1 MARRSPDPST
11 GRARRRAARL
21 GVGLVVLA
29 GVWLG
34 ADLLA
39 GDADAP
45 SSADPA
51 APVAPVSVTGS
62 VPVPSTTATPTSTST
77 STSTTTSTSTSTTTT
92 TFVPSSTGRFEAA
105 TTPPG
110 PAVGVTPYVEY
121 SVATEEGS
129 GIDPD
134 ELAAFVDET
143 LADPRSWI
151 GDGRHGFRR
160 VPEGGTF
167 TVVVATPATVD
178 ELCRP
183 LETAGRYSCG
193 RNGYVALNLDRW
205 NGATDTWTASLEE
218 YRRYLVNHEVG
229 HYVGGQHV
237 PCPGPG
243 QLAPVMQQQTIR
255 LDGCLPNGW
264 PYP

>member
-1 MARRSPDPST
+1 MAATPSDPSAGT
-11 GRARRRAARL
+11 VRRTAARVA
-21 GVGLVVLA
+21 VGLLVLA
-29 GVWLG
+29 GVWFG

-39 GDADAP
+39 SDAGTP
-45 SSADPA
+45 STSGGATP
-51 APVAPVSVTGS
+51 TT
-62 VPVPSTTATPTSTST
+62 TTATTTVPATTAA
-77 STSTTTSTSTSTTTT
+77 TTTTVTTTT
-92 TFVPSSTGRFEAA
+92 TTTTVFVPYSTGRFQAA
-105 TTPPG
+105 TTAPG

-129 GIDPD
+129 GIDAD

-160 VPEGGTF
+160 VPEGGRF

-183 LETAGRYSCG
+183 LNTAGRYSCG

-205 NGATDTWTASLEE
+205 NGATDTWPASLEE
-218 YRRYLVNHEVG
+218 YRRYLVNHEIG

-243 QLAPVMQQQTIR
+243 QLAPVMQQQTID

>member
-1 MARRSPDPST
+1 ML
-11 GRARRRAARL
+11 ARL
-21 GVGLVVLA
+21 GVGLVVLV

-39 GDADAP
+39 DDPDAP
-45 SSADPA
+45 STAVQGAASTSTPMADPVAAA
-51 APVAPVSVTGS
+51 APV
-62 VPVPSTTATPTSTST
+62 
-77 STSTTTSTSTSTTTT
+77 TTTT
-92 TFVPSSTGRFEAA
+92 TPTTTTTTTTTVPPSTTVFVPYSTGRFQAA
-105 TTPPG
+105 TTAPG
-110 PAVGVTPYVEY
+110 PAVGLAPYVEY

-151 GDGRHGFRR
+151 GGGRLGFRR
-160 VPEGGTF
+160 VPEGGRF

-183 LETAGRYSCG
+183 LNTAGRYSCG

-205 NGATDTWTASLEE
+205 NGATDTWPASLEE
-218 YRRYLVNHEVG
+218 YRRYLVNHEIG

-243 QLAPVMQQQTIR
+243 QLAPVMQQQTID

>member
-1 MARRSPDPST
+1 MTARPSDRST
-11 GRARRRAARL
+11 GTARSVAARV

-39 GDADAP
+39 SDAGTSSPAGPVAAPTSTAAGAP
-45 SSADPA
+45 SSTAG
-51 APVAPVSVTGS
+51 SVT
-62 VPVPSTTATPTSTST
+62 P
-77 STSTTTSTSTSTTTT
+77 STTTT
-92 TFVPSSTGRFEAA
+92 TTTTTTVPPSTTVFVPYSTGRFQAA
-105 TTPPG
+105 TTAPG
-110 PAVGVTPYVEY
+110 PAVGVAPYVEY

-134 ELAAFVDET
+134 ELASFVDET

-160 VPEGGTF
+160 VSEGGRF

-183 LETAGRYSCG
+183 LNTAGRYSCG

-237 PCPGPG
+237 PCPGAG

>member
-1 MARRSPDPST
+1 MAATPSDPST
-11 GRARRRAARL
+11 GTARRVAARI

-39 GDADAP
+39 SDAG
-45 SSADPA
+45 
-51 APVAPVSVTGS
+51 T
-62 VPVPSTTATPTSTST
+62 PSTAVPEVATASTVG
-77 STSTTTSTSTSTTTT
+77 STTPGPTTSTTTT
-92 TFVPSSTGRFEAA
+92 TTTATILPPSTLPPTDTVFVPYSTGRFRAA
-105 TTPPG
+105 TTAPG
-110 PAVGVTPYVEY
+110 PAVGATPYVEY

-134 ELAAFVDET
+134 ELAAFVEET

-160 VPEGGTF
+160 VPEGGRF

-183 LETAGRYSCG
+183 LNTAGRYSCG

-218 YRRYLVNHEVG
+218 YRRYLVNHEIG

-243 QLAPVMQQQTIR
+243 QLAPVMQQQTID